1 MTEPFT
7 RLTAALADRYRLER
21 ELGQGGMAT
30 VYLAEDLRHHRK
42 VAIKVLRPE
51 LASAVGP
58 ERFLR
63 EIETTANL
71 RHPHILP
78 LYDSGEAQGFLYYV
92 MPFIEGQ
99 SLHDR
104 MGSGTPIPIEEALQI
119 TREVADALGYAHAR
133 GVIHRDIKPENI
145 LLESG
150 HAVVADFGIAKAV
163 SALGGAQLTGT
174 GLAIGT
180 PAYMSPEQ
188 VLGEATVDGRSDLY
202 SLGCVLFEML
212 TGEQP
217 FAAPTPQRTIARR
230 LTEPPPAPA
239 TSRPEIGVQLSGAV
253 QRVMSS
259 EPADRP
265 ATAAEF
271 ARSLSTPSGATWATT
286 ATGRT
291 AQSRAKGLVVLPF
304 VNRSPDS
311 GDEYFSDGLTEE
323 IISDLAGVKAL
334 SVISRT
340 SAMRLKGSDKDV
352 RTIGRELGVRYVLEG
367 SVRKAGSSLRITA
380 QLIDAE
386 ADAQLWS
393 EKYGGT
399 LDDVFEVQER
409 VSREIVRAL
418 GVTLSSDED
427 RKLGER
433 AIRSVK
439 AFELYLEARQELRGL
454 GATMER
460 GKQLVRQAIE
470 IEGPTAPLLGLLA
483 WADVARVKVG
493 LADQSILADCAVQAD
508 ALLAMAPDAPYGY
521 AVHGYVAFER
531 GRFPEAVRHFRAAIE
546 RDPDDNDSTFW
557 TCVTYWHTGHIER
570 AEPLARQMKARDPL
584 SPLSWLAVGVTAW
597 FAGNLGEALP
607 WLRRAVE
614 LDPAGFI
621 GRWSLGYACA
631 VAGEV
636 KAAADEVAWLAQ
648 YGAGLPY
655 TSQLQ
660 ALVAAMQGD
669 RRKALEILAPV
680 DTAPLDFHLTFHFS
694 ESFAMAGDTA
704 RALAVLEEA
713 VDKGFFSH
721 TYMTRYCPFLA
732 PLRGSAEYERI
743 MEKARRR
750 SQEFGEALEAG

>member
-1 MTEPFT
+1 MTT
-7 RLTAALADRYRLER
+7 LSAALADRYRIER

-30 VYLAEDLRHHRK
+30 VYLAEDLKHRRK
-42 VAIKVLRPE
+42 VAIKVLKPD
-51 LASAVGP
+51 LAAAVGA

-78 LYDSGEAQGFLYYV
+78 LYDSGDAQGFLYYV

-99 SLHDR
+99 SLRDR
-104 MGSGTPIPIEEALQI
+104 MSSGERIPVEDALQI
-119 TREVADALGYAHAR
+119 TREVADALGYAHTR

-145 LLESG
+145 LLEGG

-163 SALGGAQLTGT
+163 SAIGGAQLTGT
-174 GLAIGT
+174 GLAVGT

-217 FAAPTPQRTIARR
+217 FAAPTPQRVIARR
-230 LTEPPPAPA
+230 LTEPPPSPV
-239 TSRPEIGVQLSGAV
+239 TTRPDLSVQLSGAV
-253 QRVMSS
+253 QRVMAT

-271 ARSLSTPSGATWATT
+271 AKTLSTPSGTAWATT
-286 ATGRT
+286 ATTRA

-304 VNRSPDS
+304 VNRSPDA

-334 SVISRT
+334 SVISSS
-340 SAMRLKGSDKDV
+340 SAMRLKGTAKDI
-352 RTIGRELGVRYVLEG
+352 RTIGRDLGVRYVLEG

-380 QLIDAE
+380 QLVDAE
-386 ADAQLWS
+386 TDSQLWS

-409 VSREIVRAL
+409 VSREIVKAL
-418 GVTLSSDED
+418 GVTLSADED
-427 RKLGER
+427 KKLAQR
-433 AIRSVK
+433 TIHNVR

-454 GATMER
+454 GATLDR
-460 GKQLVRQAIE
+460 GKQLLRQAME

-483 WADVARVKVG
+483 WADVARVKAG
-493 LADQSILADCAVQAD
+493 IADPAILAECAVQAD
-508 ALLAMAPDAPYGY
+508 ALLAMAPDAPYGH

-531 GRFPEAVRHFRAAIE
+531 GRFPEAVHHFKAAIE
-546 RDPDDNDSTFW
+546 RDPNDTDSIFW
-557 TCVTYWHTGHIER
+557 TCVTYWNAGHIER
-570 AEPLARQMKARDPL
+570 AEPLARDMQARDPL

-597 FAGNLGEALP
+597 FAGNLREALP
-607 WLRRAVE
+607 SLRRAVE
-614 LDPAGFI
+614 LDPQGFI

-636 KAAADEVAWLAQ
+636 KLAADEVAWLVQ
-648 YGAGLPY
+648 YGPQVPY
-655 TSQLQ
+655 TWQLQ
-660 ALVAAMQGD
+660 ALVAALQGD
-669 RRKALEILAPV
+669 RPRALEILAPV
-680 DTAPLDFHLTFHFS
+680 NTAPLDFHLTFHFS

-713 VDKGFFSH
+713 VDKGFYSYGF
-721 TYMTRYCPFLA
+721 MTEYCPFMA
-732 PLRGSAEYERI
+732 PLRGSPEFERI
-743 MEKARRR
+743 MEKARGRWE
-750 SQEFGEALEAG
+750 EFGRAVPAR